1 MEKEA
6 DLLLHYGRKMH
17 ASGLVTGSG
26 GNLSVRVKD
35 GVLITPSAM
44 AYEEMAP
51 EDMVLVD
58 ASGKVLR
65 GRRAASSELGF
76 HLALYGAREDIMAVV
91 HTHSPWATTLA
102 CLGWSL
108 PAVHYLVGYAERH
121 EVPVAPYAIFGSQE
135 LADHVVRG
143 MGDGKALLLA
153 SHGLVSMGA
162 DLREAYEV
170 AEEIEFVAGVYLRA
184 KAVGTPVILDE
195 KAMAPVLEKFRKYRG
210 LK

>member
-6 DLLLHYGRKMH
+6 DLLLHYGNKMH
-17 ASGLVTGSG
+17 AAGLVTGSG

-35 GVLITPSAM
+35 SVLITPSAM
-44 AYEEMAP
+44 AYGDMEP

-58 ASGKVLR
+58 FSGKILR

-76 HLALYGAREDIMAVV
+76 HLALYEARKDISAVV

-108 PAVHYLVGYAERH
+108 PAVHYLVGYGERN

-135 LADHVVRG
+135 LADHVVKG

-153 SHGLVSMGA
+153 NHGLVSMGA

-184 KAVGTPVILDE
+184 KAVGEPVILDE